1 MYGKIRIIQA
11 SNKYTDQII
20 KRIDRVYGEYGY
32 WVNTNK
38 YDKDLLDIEKNYC
51 SKKGCFW
58 LAMHNSRLVGTIAV
72 KPIDNQL
79 IEIKRLYVEKKWRG
93 TNISMGLY
101 NYAYTFAYSKNYKKI
116 ILWSDTKFDR
126 AHSFY
131 LKLGFSLCGK
141 RIMND
146 ADQPYEEFLFC
157 KNISLL

>member
-79 IEIKRLYVEKKWRG
+79 IEIKRLYVEKNGVAQIFLW
-93 TNISMGLY
+93 
-101 NYAYTFAYSKNYKKI
+101 AYIIMPILLHIQKI
-116 ILWSDTKFDR
+116 IK
-126 AHSFY
+126 
-131 LKLGFSLCGK
+131 KLYFGQILNLTVL
-141 RIMND
+141 I
-146 ADQPYEEFLFC
+146 LF
-157 KNISLL
+157 I